1 MIVEVVPEPQAAA
14 DGLVA
19 GQVGGGLIDKLLVG
33 SLAEQLE
40 SLLPN
45 RDGLTIVPTE
55 VDEGVVDD
63 TLIEQ
68 IRTAPR
74 LGSVVASIQPQLAD
88 QLQPA
93 SLVIPEAVTRPRG
106 IAQLQIVAVDQ
117 VVVGIE
123 GGSQEPVLIEEEV
136 QLGLELVL
144 VAVGDAV
151 RRLVDVLPIQAVAPV
166 QIGQLGRHLEVDV
179 VGLLVVLLQLDVQ
192 ITGAAQ
198 EPGIEPVG
206 RVQQGDPRPGQ
217 RPRLLLFVQPPALD
231 GITLNGQGLA
241 VSRLDADLLVGDL
254 LYGAGQAIAIA
265 HPQDVGHRRR
275 AGAQEQQAQQ
285 ALSHH
290 RHAGEHSAA
299 DGLGQPVLAVE
310 QGSHLGAVHLGGGNE
325 LLDLG

>member
-1 MIVEVVPEPQAAA
+1 M
-14 DGLVA
+14 
-19 GQVGGGLIDKLLVG
+19 
-33 SLAEQLE
+33 
-40 SLLPN
+40 
-45 RDGLTIVPTE
+45 TIVPTE

-63 TLIEQ
+63 AFIEQ
-68 IRTAPR
+68 NRIAPD
-74 LGSVVASIQPQLAD
+74 LGGEVGTLQAQLTDKLQSPLLVV
-88 QLQPA
+88 
-93 SLVIPEAVTRPRG
+93 PEAVTRARG

-136 QLGLELVL
+136 QLGAEGVFM
-144 VAVGDAV
+144 AVGDAV
-151 RRLVDVLPIQAVAPV
+151 RRLIDVFSIQGITPV

-231 GITLNGQGLA
+231 GITRDGQGLA

-275 AGAQEQQAQQ
+275 AGAQEQQA
-285 ALSHH
+285 
-290 RHAGEHSAA
+290 
-299 DGLGQPVLAVE
+299 
-310 QGSHLGAVHLGGGNE
+310 
-325 LLDLG
+325 